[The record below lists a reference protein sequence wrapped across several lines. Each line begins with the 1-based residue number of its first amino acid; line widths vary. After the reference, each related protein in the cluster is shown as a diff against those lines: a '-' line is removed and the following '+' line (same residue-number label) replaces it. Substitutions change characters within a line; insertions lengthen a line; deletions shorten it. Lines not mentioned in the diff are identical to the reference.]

1 MKFEWD
7 SNKERRNIQKHG
19 ISFRKASYV
28 FADPFALSIFDDK
41 HSEIEDR
48 WVLLG
53 KVRSEVILV
62 IIHTFREKGGIEYI
76 RIISARKATRTEE
89 QIYQENTRFKKV
101 SEMKEEYDFSNA
113 EQGKFYRP
121 IEELEIPI
129 YLDKEVR
136 EFFMASLKNK
146 ESETSLSE
154 IVNSLLKQ
162 NIEIIKNLA
171 G

>member
-7 SNKERRNIQKHG
+7 LRKEESNIKKHE
-19 ISFRKASYV
+19 ISFKKAAYV
-28 FADPFALSIFDDK
+28 FADPFALSTFDDS
-41 HSEIEDR
+41 HSELEDR

-53 KVRSEVILV
+53 KAGGEAILV
-62 IIHTFREKGGIEYI
+62 VIHTFREKRGIEYI
-76 RIISARKATRTEE
+76 RIISARKATKAEK
-89 QIYQENTRFKKV
+89 QIYQKTNKFKKV

-146 ESETSLSE
+146 EDDISLSE
-154 IVNSLLKQ
+154 MINAVLKQ
-162 NIEIIKNLA
+162 NIELSKSLA